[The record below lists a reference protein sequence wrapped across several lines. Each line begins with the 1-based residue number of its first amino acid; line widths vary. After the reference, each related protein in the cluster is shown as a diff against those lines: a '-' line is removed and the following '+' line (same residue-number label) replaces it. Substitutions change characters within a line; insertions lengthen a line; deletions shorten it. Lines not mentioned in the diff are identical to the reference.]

1 MLARKERSTVD
12 RIEMVGRVAE
22 VAVDIYL
29 ALLSEN

>member
-12 RIEMVGRVAE
+12 RIEMVGCVAE

-29 ALLSEN
+29 ALFSEN

>member
-1 MLARKERSTVD
+1 MLARKECGTVD

>member
-29 ALLSEN
+29 ALFSEN

>member
-29 ALLSEN
+29 ALISEN

>member
-29 ALLSEN
+29 ALLCEN